1 MDEVKSLLN
10 ESLEKLKTAEIL
22 FENERYDDAISRA
35 YYAMF
40 YSAKA
45 LLTEKNI
52 YPKTHKGV
60 KNQFG
65 LEFVKNSNF
74 NPAIFKFFVQ
84 LQQDRQDADYEIL
97 IKFTKNQAKN
107 ALANAEIFINE
118 CKNFE

>member
-1 MDEVKSLLN
+1 LDEVKNLLD

-22 FENERYDDAISRA
+22 FENDRYDDAISRA

-45 LLTEKNI
+45 LLTERKI
-52 YPKTHKGV
+52 HPKTHKGV

-65 LEFVKNSNF
+65 MEFVKNSNF
-74 NPAIFKFFVQ
+74 SVDIFRFFVQ
-84 LQQDRQDADYEIL
+84 LQQDRQDADYEVL
-97 IKFTKNQAKN
+97 IKFNRNQARN
-107 ALANAEIFINE
+107 ALDRAEIFINE